1 MCVLWGVAGRGG
13 REGGREREERRFL
26 SSINELIEAVTTQ
39 ANNIHKYMSFFSLL
53 YYAASLSLSYKKS
66 HYLPQKRPLGPSQMV
81 LNSHTTLTGLPARK
95 PEITTRM
102 KTQPHPRTAVFC
114 LIKSVPLYWGMN
126 TVTTLSFWCWFT
138 KFLFLL
144 RLNEHLSV
152 QNCSLACSFWK
163 LVFWH
168 VKSSDRSLQ
177 YFFQTQSQFYQMIEG
192 RLKDWRN
199 L

>member
-1 MCVLWGVAGRGG
+1 MCALGG
-13 REGGREREERRFL
+13 GGEGRERRGERERRK
-26 SSINELIEAVTTQ
+26 EV
-39 ANNIHKYMSFFSLL
+39 SFFYKRVDRSSDNSGQQYSQVYVFISLL
-53 YYAASLSLSYKKS
+53 YYAASLSLSYEKS

-95 PEITTRM
+95 PEITTLM

-152 QNCSLACSFWK
+152 QNCSLACWFWK

-168 VKSSDRSLQ
+168 VKSSDRSFQ
-177 YFFQTQSQFYQMIEG
+177 YFLQTQSQFYQMIEG
-192 RLKDWRN
+192 RFKDWRN